1 MLNVKQEK
9 FCVEYARCGNAT
21 EAYKAAGYV
30 ATGESARRNA
40 SRMLTKADIQ
50 KRLAEI
56 TAEMAK
62 PVIMNAE
69 ERQAML
75 TSIVKN
81 AFGDC
86 DYNSACKAINI
97 LNKMQGSYVNKLE
110 IGGPDGGPIE
120 FSWAGGDGG

>member
-30 ATGESARRNA
+30 ATGESVRRNA

-86 DYNSACKAINI
+86 DYNSACKAMDI

-120 FSWAGGDGG
+120 FSWAGDGG

>member
-21 EAYKAAGYV
+21 EAYKTAGYV

-86 DYNSACKAINI
+86 DYNSACKAMDI